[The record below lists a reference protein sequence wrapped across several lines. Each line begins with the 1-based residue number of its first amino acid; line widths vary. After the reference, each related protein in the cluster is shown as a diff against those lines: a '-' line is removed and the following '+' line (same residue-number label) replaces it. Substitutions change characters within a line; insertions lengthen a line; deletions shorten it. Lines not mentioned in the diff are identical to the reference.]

1 MLRVKSEQR
10 RGYFIALYVSHAG
23 NEAQIYANGN
33 LQHDMQGENVLERA
47 MRQYDR
53 TVDYLDSLME
63 LPEYKNGKKKI

>member
-10 RGYFIALYVSHAG
+10 RGYFIALYVSHLG
-23 NEAQIYANGN
+23 NKAQIYANGN
-33 LQHDMQGENVLERA
+33 LQHTITGEDVLDCA
-47 MRQYDR
+47 MSQYDR

>member
-1 MLRVKSEQR
+1 MRKVRMEHR
-10 RGYFIALYVSHAG
+10 TGYTIELYVSHLG

-33 LQHDMQGENVLERA
+33 LQHDIVGEDVLDRA
-47 MRQYDR
+47 MSQYDR

>member
-23 NEAQIYANGN
+23 NEAEIYANGRLAN
-33 LQHDMQGENVLERA
+33 TVTGENVLERA

-53 TVDYLDSLME
+53 TVDYLDALME
-63 LPEYKNGKKKI
+63 LPEYKKGLKKI

>member
-1 MLRVKSEQR
+1 MRRVKIEHR
-10 RGYFIALYVSHAG
+10 TGYMIELYASHLG

-33 LQHDMQGENVLERA
+33 LQHTITGEDVLDRA